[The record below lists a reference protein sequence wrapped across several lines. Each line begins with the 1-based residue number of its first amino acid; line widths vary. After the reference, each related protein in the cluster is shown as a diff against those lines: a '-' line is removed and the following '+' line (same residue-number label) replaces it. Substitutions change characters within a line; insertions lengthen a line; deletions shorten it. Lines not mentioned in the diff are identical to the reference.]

1 MTSLIDTVGDG
12 HQRLEERV
20 TNIEAERPE
29 MHRIA
34 DIFSED
40 SAELNEQ
47 IKGLRIQSETTRR
60 ELNQQRSHDVSSYGH
75 TRSFENYLEP
85 HGGHTSQDRRIMVT
99 HRDQRI
105 RDHTEV

>member
-1 MTSLIDTVGDG
+1 MTSMIDTVGDG

-34 DIFSED
+34 DIFSEE

-47 IKGLRIQSETTRR
+47 IKELRIQSETTRR
-60 ELNQQRSHDVSSYGH
+60 ELNQQRSHDVCSYGH